1 MKTFV
6 VFMQQYCRK
15 NDDINKD
22 DREIYRLKKNF
33 F

>member
-1 MKTFV
+1 MKAFV
-6 VFMQQYCRK
+6 VFMQQCRRK